1 MRFSAKRLIGAG
13 VIGVAAIVTPLS
25 LTVALSGV
33 GSAPSSVAGAQ
44 GPFDEIVFNQ
54 TTGTPADTDQ
64 YLPAGG
70 VPTPNPAQGLNVS
83 GNCATTTGG
92 GTAILSICGEVYS
105 SLSYIGAPKAA
116 SLGTNVTAT
125 GVSAISPAWTID
137 NKSNKGAE
145 AIQFSPGDPKV
156 IGSNRVLTGA
166 QIPVQR
172 KDTGNTGISQVNVQ
186 LAELDSSGT
195 VLGTQNCTI
204 AGNTGTQI
212 LADPNNAALCPVGT
226 AAAGGGVPS
235 TFQTIEVRDTTSST
249 SISVVEGTSAAGAPI
264 SATFELATSV
274 CSGQTVG
281 SVDQGG
287 GAVASLS
294 LPPAAPGTAPVCKSY
309 TAFTSTIDPNTGL
322 STVSFNGF
330 SSTNVQLT
338 LHIVWPAVP
347 LCSPYVDAPGSPAP
361 GGTTGITDAPGV
373 VGGAVGDMCPVHSF
387 QLNGAPFT
395 DQGYCQTS
403 QAPGAGI
410 ELQQELCT
418 VTKNYNN
425 DVLNPDGTV
434 ALNPDGTVKTIT
446 TSTGAPGT
454 QIVENWVGDVDMRL
468 H

>member
-13 VIGVAAIVTPLS
+13 VIGISAIVTPLT

-44 GPFDEIVFNQ
+44 GPFDEIQLNQ
-54 TTGTPADTDQ
+54 SPADTDQ

-70 VPTPNPAQGLNVS
+70 VPTPNPAQGLNLS
-83 GNCATTTGG
+83 GNCATATGG
-92 GTAILSICGEVYS
+92 GTAILSICGNLYPS
-105 SLSYIGAPKAA
+105 RSYTGTPKAA
-116 SLGTNVTAT
+116 SLGTNGAAM
-125 GVSAISPAWTID
+125 GVGAITPAWTID

-172 KDTGNTGISQVNVQ
+172 KDTGNSGIGQVNVQ
-186 LAELDSSGT
+186 LAELDSSGN

-204 AGNTGTQI
+204 TGNTGTQI
-212 LADPNNAALCPVGT
+212 LADPNNSGLCPVGT

-249 SISVVEGTSAAGAPI
+249 SISVVGLNAAGSPI
-264 SATFELATSV
+264 AATFELATSV
-274 CSGQTVG
+274 CSGQTVA

-287 GAVASLS
+287 GATASLT
-294 LPPAAPGTAPVCKSY
+294 LPPVAPGTAPVGKPHTS
-309 TAFTSTIDPNTGL
+309 FTSTIDPNTGL

-330 SSTNVQLT
+330 SPTNVQLT

-347 LCSPYVDAPGSPAP
+347 LCSPYVDAPGSPAL

-373 VGGAVGDMCPVHSF
+373 VGGASGD
-387 QLNGAPFT
+387 T
-395 DQGYCQTS
+395 
-403 QAPGAGI
+403 
-410 ELQQELCT
+410 
-418 VTKNYNN
+418 
-425 DVLNPDGTV
+425 
-434 ALNPDGTVKTIT
+434 
-446 TSTGAPGT
+446 
-454 QIVENWVGDVDMRL
+454 
-468 H
+468 